1 MGDLVAATGCT
12 AEVVRGWHRLGLLQ
26 GDGER
31 FPVGDLERAR
41 LICFAECR
49 GVGAEDIAEAC
60 RAQGDLL
67 EQFAELLGVADRPR
81 RGLGFEEVA
90 RATGLDEGT
99 LRRIWVA
106 SGLGDQDEAF
116 DDDLEALRM
125 LAAVLGAG
133 MPEEAVV
140 QLVRV
145 YADALGRVGEAENR
159 LFHYYV
165 HERFRADGLEGQ
177 ELMAATSAVG
187 DQVGGMV
194 EPTVAYFHRKAFQR
208 ALREDFLL
216 HVAEATT
223 PVGETAGEL
232 VATILFVDLAGF
244 TPLTDSMGDAAAA
257 QVVERFSDL
266 VRAATPRH
274 DGRIVKQIGDEFMIA
289 FTEPAKAL
297 GFALDLCDSVGREP
311 QFPGLRIGAHHG
323 TVLYREGDYIGGTVN
338 VAARVTA
345 AAGRD
350 EFLVTQAFVDETP
363 LPRDVEVSSRGPRAL
378 KGISGM
384 VELYSVQR
392 GGGRSDPLVD
402 PVCQMVLEPG
412 STVTVWWEGRQVSF
426 CSPACAERFSADPE
440 RYAAVLG
447 GTEQPSQ
454 TTSTVRRMPSS

>member
-1 MGDLVAATGCT
+1 MANGSRSAIWNGPASS
-12 AEVVRGWHRLGLLQ
+12 ASPR
-26 GDGER
+26 
-31 FPVGDLERAR
+31 
-41 LICFAECR
+41 
-49 GVGAEDIAEAC
+49 AEASAL
-60 RAQGDLL
+60 RTS
-67 EQFAELLGVADRPR
+67 PR
-81 RGLGFEEVA
+81 RAGPRGIFSSSSPSCSGSLTVRAGIGFEEVA

-208 ALREDFLL
+208 ALRDDFLL

-257 QVVERFSDL
+257 HVVERFSDL

-274 DGRIVKQIGDEFMIA
+274 DGRIVKQIGDEFMVA

-323 TVLYREGDYIGGTVN
+323 TVLYRKAVHRRHGERGRTGDRGSWPR
-338 VAARVTA
+338 RVPSHAGVRRQTR
-345 AAGRD
+345 AAGCRG
-350 EFLVTQAFVDETP
+350 LVTGAA
-363 LPRDVEVSSRGPRAL
+363 AL

-392 GGGRSDPLVD
+392 G
-402 PVCQMVLEPG
+402 
-412 STVTVWWEGRQVSF
+412 
-426 CSPACAERFSADPE
+426 
-440 RYAAVLG
+440 
-447 GTEQPSQ
+447 
-454 TTSTVRRMPSS
+454 